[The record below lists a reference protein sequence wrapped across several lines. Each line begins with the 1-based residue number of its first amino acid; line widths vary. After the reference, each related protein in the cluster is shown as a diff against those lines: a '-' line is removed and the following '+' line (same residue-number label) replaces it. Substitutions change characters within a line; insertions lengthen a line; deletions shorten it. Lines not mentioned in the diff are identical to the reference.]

1 MRIVHDPE
9 RCGLHGQCVIA
20 APEVFRFDE
29 HDRLVFEAQP
39 AEALRTDAEAAADV
53 CPEGAITV
61 LDDE

>member
-1 MRIVHDPE
+1 MRVLHDRS

-20 APEVFRFDE
+20 APEIFRFAEDSE
-29 HDRLVFEAQP
+29 LAYDPQP
-39 AEALRTDAEAAADV
+39 DEALRPAAEAAADV